1 MSWFLRPVVGVWVDA
16 VFGLA
21 VRFCGTD
28 SLATPSRF
36 SPVKLGS
43 RPVILHTVKPP
54 KPPEKPLMPYMRY
67 SKKVWD
73 SVKAKHPDLKLWEIG
88 RCQVLVVIGRCQV
101 LVVIGRCQVLVIVG
115 FG

>member
-1 MSWFLRPVVGVWVDA
+1 MKGRKQILRTSVKEISTVNNTEI
-16 VFGLA
+16 VFRL
-21 VRFCGTD
+21 F
-28 SLATPSRF
+28 PF

-88 RCQVLVVIGRCQV
+88 RFQGVAVVSDGGER
-101 LVVIGRCQVLVIVG
+101 GPM
-115 FG
+115 F